1 MARIIFTTVLISIIL
16 SLDLYVWSAFK
27 TQLIERPFLKYAFWV
42 ITLLTI
48 ILMYY
53 PAINTNMTLY
63 PNYMV
68 IIFGFIFTI
77 IGSKLAMVLPLLIDD
92 LLRLFKYVYQAIFIQ
107 KSLSLGG
114 QPISRL
120 AFLKNTALGLGAL
133 TFSIFAYGILVGRF
147 NFKKH
152 FIDLALKNFPK
163 GENR

>member
-1 MARIIFTTVLISIIL
+1 MARIIFTTVLIGFIL

-27 TQLIERPFLKYAFWV
+27 TQLIERPFLKYAFWT

-48 ILMYY
+48 IFMYY

-92 LLRLFKYVYQAIFIQ
+92 LLRLFKYVYQAVFVQ

-120 AFLKNTALGLGAL
+120 AFLKNTALGLVVISL
-133 TFSIFAYGILVGRF
+133 RTSSRLIMIINITSFSL
-147 NFKKH
+147 
-152 FIDLALKNFPK
+152 L
-163 GENR
+163 